1 MSQLLGQNEKGQIHI
16 YCLPQISKTIVT
28 IKTGAKL
35 VEEGLCRRCPGG
47 TGRSRWLFV
56 IIIDQSSWIIR
67 SYDHIVA
74 FWDDHLGSLW
84 FGHIVDQDMI
94 NAGMMTI
101 FTDLGF
107 LGQAGRTWEWYWSRR
122 QRNQPQAFKVRS
134 LHDDHDDLEDCNGD
148 DHDYILMIGQVWSG
162 KADSVQ
168 GPKLSNHGWYNICMF
183 RLILIQYFFNFGLI
197 HSFDVCSI
205 PLLLLLS
212 VFPRLQWFLGFKWW
226 SMFRQ
231 KSS

>member
-16 YCLPQISKTIVT
+16 YCLPQISETIVT

-47 TGRSRWLFV
+47 TARSRWLFHL
-56 IIIDQSSWIIR
+56 SSWIIR

-74 FWDDHLGSLW
+74 LWGDHLGSLW

-134 LHDDHDDLEDCNGD
+134 LSW
-148 DHDYILMIGQVWSG
+148 WSG
-162 KADSVQ
+162 WS
-168 GPKLSNHGWYNICMF
+168 W
-183 RLILIQYFFNFGLI
+183 RW
-197 HSFDVCSI
+197 
-205 PLLLLLS
+205 
-212 VFPRLQWFLGFKWW
+212 QWWW
-226 SMFRQ
+226 SWKYSNDWPGMIWEGRFCARFKAQ
-231 KSS
+231 QPRSVKYMYV